1 MPPPRKLLNDI
12 KPEGK
17 LLILIISTIAI
28 SKLFYS
34 DMAHSVNSQKRY
46 ANTPAMRDYK
56 MNVVIE
62 DDSECNDNS
71 KLTFHKIFY

>member
-17 LLILIISTIAI
+17 LLILIIYTIVI
-28 SKLFYS
+28 SKLFYL

-71 KLTFHKIFY
+71 KFTFHNILY